1 MVDKWVYKYQYS
13 TVALTFAGFQ
23 WDRGNLLKC
32 QKHGVP
38 FSAIEA
44 MFNWPVAVFPDPA
57 HSRHEERLKAI
68 GKSDDGRSIFIVF
81 TLRTLQGQTFIRP
94 ISARYMHRKEIE
106 YYEKEVARTQNR

>member
-1 MVDKWVYKYQYS
+1 
-13 TVALTFAGFQ
+13 VALTFAGFQ
-23 WDRGNLLKC
+23 WDQGNLLKC

-44 MFNWPVAVFPDPA
+44 MFFGPVAVFPDPA
-57 HSRHEERLKAI
+57 RSRREERLKAI

-81 TLRTLQGQTFIRP
+81 TLRTHQGQTLIRP
-94 ISARYMHRKEIE
+94 ISTRYMHRKEIK